1 MHKRDGRKRLLSLN
15 RKKEK
20 RKRERKYGL
29 IDRDHRSRDRI
40 SRLTFPWIELT
51 NTKIAQPHPLIE
63 PRFNAEGTRSK
74 STPTSLASEVPF
86 FIRNRGSIGRAS
98 ASVPL
103 GERTNSHTSRGP
115 DPDDETV
122 LGPGQFDLRHF
133 ESEPTDRGRVLKR
146 CDVGRV
152 LRGPRGALHL
162 AGYCCFMMDET
173 GDYACGNQHA
183 SSRRASVW
191 VLVNGATWTWC
202 VGARGGVLRRRV
214 GSQDNLVIPVFFR
227 QPSSLTLAECPEK
240 PIRGGVPVSI
250 ARARVLETFSKL
262 SLRPSLHVLRNFDAK
277 SRFGNFFLI
286 KILDGRVSR
295 FLFSFPPGFRM
306 NNREIVS

>member
-1 MHKRDGRKRLLSLN
+1 MWK
-15 RKKEK
+15 
-20 RKRERKYGL
+20 
-29 IDRDHRSRDRI
+29 
-40 SRLTFPWIELT
+40 PACEL
-51 NTKIAQPHPLIE
+51 APC
-63 PRFNAEGTRSK
+63 
-74 STPTSLASEVPF
+74 
-86 FIRNRGSIGRAS
+86 
-98 ASVPL
+98 L
-103 GERTNSHTSRGP
+103 G
-115 DPDDETV
+115 
-122 LGPGQFDLRHF
+122 
-133 ESEPTDRGRVLKR
+133 
-146 CDVGRV
+146 
-152 LRGPRGALHL
+152 
-162 AGYCCFMMDET
+162 
-173 GDYACGNQHA
+173 
-183 SSRRASVW
+183 
-191 VLVNGATWTWC
+191 
-202 VGARGGVLRRRV
+202 VGARQRGHVDLGVWVRRRV

>member
-1 MHKRDGRKRLLSLN
+1 MLEHNPIPWLNHALTPKEQGRNQHQPLSPRRYHFSFEIADRL
-15 RKKEK
+15 E
-20 RKRERKYGL
+20 
-29 IDRDHRSRDRI
+29 
-40 SRLTFPWIELT
+40 
-51 NTKIAQPHPLIE
+51 
-63 PRFNAEGTRSK
+63 
-74 STPTSLASEVPF
+74 
-86 FIRNRGSIGRAS
+86 GRAHPSPSVS
-98 ASVPL
+98 ARI
-103 GERTNSHTSRGP
+103 RTRA
-115 DPDDETV
+115 V
-122 LGPGQFDLRHF
+122 ARI
-133 ESEPTDRGRVLKR
+133 RMMKR
-146 CDVGRV
+146 CSGQGNLTYDILKASRPIVGVCWNVAMSDGFCVGLAAHYIWPGTAALWWTRQVIMRV
-152 LRGPRGALHL
+152 ETSMRARAVPRCGCSSTGPRGP
-162 AGYCCFMMDET
+162 G
-173 GDYACGNQHA
+173 
-183 SSRRASVW
+183 
-191 VLVNGATWTWC
+191 C

-250 ARARVLETFSKL
+250 TRARVLETFSKL